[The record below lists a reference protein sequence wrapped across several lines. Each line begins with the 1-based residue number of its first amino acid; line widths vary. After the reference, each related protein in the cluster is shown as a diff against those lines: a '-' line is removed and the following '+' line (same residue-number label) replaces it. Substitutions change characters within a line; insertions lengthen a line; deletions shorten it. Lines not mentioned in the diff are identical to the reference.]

1 MFGLEGSYGEPL
13 LRQFALFSPALRFAH
28 LTCLEADFVF
38 DVMSTLKVDSVN
50 FLDDLHGECYVE
62 LRSKEDLARALDKH
76 ALRVGTRLRRR
87 LIEVYLSVL
96 IELQIEGYC
105 RCTLPLLLR

>member
-1 MFGLEGSYGEPL
+1 MSLVNINIFYI
-13 LRQFALFSPALRFAH
+13 
-28 LTCLEADFVF
+28 TKVEA
-38 DVMSTLKVDSVN
+38 VN

-87 LIEVYLSVL
+87 LIEVYLSFL
-96 IELQIEGYC
+96 IEPQIKENF
-105 RCTLPLLLR
+105 RCTPPLSPR

>member
-1 MFGLEGSYGEPL
+1 MS
-13 LRQFALFSPALRFAH
+13 H
-28 LTCLEADFVF
+28 LNINILYIIKVEA
-38 DVMSTLKVDSVN
+38 VN

-76 ALRVGTRLRRR
+76 ALRVGTRLGRR
-87 LIEVYLSVL
+87 LIEVDLSFL
-96 IELQIEGYC
+96 DELKIMENC